1 MRKTKCLRCDAR
13 MKFGMQQKFQMGQTS
28 FLLGDW
34 PNLIAGALEL
44 EVWFCPK
51 CGKVE
56 FFVPGSTQNLPVKQP
71 EPAQTEEFDYVG
83 SMSMRASM
91 PSARTACPRRSA
103 PPAAGSTTSTTPD
116 APTVSTIITQNKTN
130 RPE

>member
-13 MKFGMQQKFQMGQTS
+13 MKFGMQQKFQLGQTS

-34 PNLIAGALEL
+34 PNLMAGTLEL

-83 SMSMRASM
+83 SMVNEGIDAVSKDGM
-91 PSARTACPRRSA
+91 PQKKCPTCGREHDFDYPRCPYCKHDYYA
-103 PPAAGSTTSTTPD
+103 
-116 APTVSTIITQNKTN
+116 K
-130 RPE
+130 

>member
-34 PNLIAGALEL
+34 PNLMAGALEL

-71 EPAQTEEFDYVG
+71 EPVQNEEFDYVG
-83 SMSMRASM
+83 SMVNEGIDAVSKDGM
-91 PSARTACPRRSA
+91 PQKKCPTCGREHDFDYPRCPYCKHDYYA
-103 PPAAGSTTSTTPD
+103 
-116 APTVSTIITQNKTN
+116 K
-130 RPE
+130 

>member
-34 PNLIAGALEL
+34 PNLMAGSLEL

-83 SMSMRASM
+83 SMVNEGIDAVSKDGM
-91 PSARTACPRRSA
+91 PQKKCPTCGREHDFDYPRCPYCKHDYYA
-103 PPAAGSTTSTTPD
+103 
-116 APTVSTIITQNKTN
+116 K
-130 RPE
+130 

>member
-13 MKFGMQQKFQMGQTS
+13 MKFGMQQKFQLGQTS

-34 PNLIAGALEL
+34 PNLMAGALEL

-83 SMSMRASM
+83 SMVNEGIDAVSKDGM
-91 PSARTACPRRSA
+91 PQKKCPTCGREHDFDYPRCPYSKHDYYA
-103 PPAAGSTTSTTPD
+103 
-116 APTVSTIITQNKTN
+116 K
-130 RPE
+130 

>member
-1 MRKTKCLRCDAR
+1 MRKRKCLRCDAA

-34 PNLIAGALEL
+34 PNLMAGALEL

-83 SMSMRASM
+83 SMVNEGIDAVSKDGM
-91 PSARTACPRRSA
+91 PQKKCPTCGKEHDFDYPRCPYCKHDYYA
-103 PPAAGSTTSTTPD
+103 
-116 APTVSTIITQNKTN
+116 K
-130 RPE
+130 

>member
-13 MKFGMQQKFQMGQTS
+13 MKFGMQQKFQLGQTS

-34 PNLIAGALEL
+34 PNLMAGSLEL

-83 SMSMRASM
+83 SMVSEGIDAVSAEGM
-91 PSARTACPRRSA
+91 PQKKCPTCGKEHVFDYPRCPFCKHDYYA
-103 PPAAGSTTSTTPD
+103 
-116 APTVSTIITQNKTN
+116 K
-130 RPE
+130 

>member
-34 PNLIAGALEL
+34 PNLLAGALEL

-83 SMSMRASM
+83 SMVNEGIDALSKDGM
-91 PSARTACPRRSA
+91 PQKKCPTCGREHDFDYPRCPHCKHDYYA
-103 PPAAGSTTSTTPD
+103 
-116 APTVSTIITQNKTN
+116 K
-130 RPE
+130 

>member
-13 MKFGMQQKFQMGQTS
+13 MKFGMQQKFQLGQTS

-71 EPAQTEEFDYVG
+71 EPVQNEEFDYVG
-83 SMSMRASM
+83 SMVNEGIDAVSKDGM
-91 PSARTACPRRSA
+91 PQKKCPTCGKEHDFDYPRCPYCKHDYYA
-103 PPAAGSTTSTTPD
+103 
-116 APTVSTIITQNKTN
+116 K
-130 RPE
+130 

>member
-34 PNLIAGALEL
+34 PNLMAGALEL

-83 SMSMRASM
+83 SMVNEGIDAVSKDGM
-91 PSARTACPRRSA
+91 PQKKCPTCGNEHDFDYPRCPYCKHDYYA
-103 PPAAGSTTSTTPD
+103 
-116 APTVSTIITQNKTN
+116 K
-130 RPE
+130 

>member
-34 PNLIAGALEL
+34 PNLMAGSLEL

-83 SMSMRASM
+83 SMVNEGIDAVSKDGM
-91 PSARTACPRRSA
+91 PQKKCPTCGKEHDFDYPRCPYCKHDYYA
-103 PPAAGSTTSTTPD
+103 
-116 APTVSTIITQNKTN
+116 K
-130 RPE
+130 

>member
-34 PNLIAGALEL
+34 PNLMAGALEL

-71 EPAQTEEFDYVG
+71 EPVQTEEFDYVG
-83 SMSMRASM
+83 SMVNEGIDAVSKDGM
-91 PSARTACPRRSA
+91 PQKKCPTCGKEHDFDYPRCPYCKHDYYA
-103 PPAAGSTTSTTPD
+103 
-116 APTVSTIITQNKTN
+116 K
-130 RPE
+130 

>member
-34 PNLIAGALEL
+34 PNLMAGALEL

-71 EPAQTEEFDYVG
+71 EPVQTEEFDYVG
-83 SMSMRASM
+83 SMVNEGIDAVSKDGM
-91 PSARTACPRRSA
+91 PQKKCPTCGREHDFDYPRCPYCKHDYYA
-103 PPAAGSTTSTTPD
+103 
-116 APTVSTIITQNKTN
+116 K
-130 RPE
+130 

>member
-34 PNLIAGALEL
+34 PNLLAGSLEL

-83 SMSMRASM
+83 SMVNEGIDAVSKDGM
-91 PSARTACPRRSA
+91 PQKKCPTCGREHDFDYPRC
-103 PPAAGSTTSTTPD
+103 PYCKHD
-116 APTVSTIITQNKTN
+116 YY
-130 RPE
+130 

>member
-1 MRKTKCLRCDAR
+1 MRKRKCLRCDAA
-13 MKFGMQQKFQMGQTS
+13 MKFGMQQKFQLGQTS

-34 PNLIAGALEL
+34 PNLMAGALEL

-56 FFVPGSTQNLPVKQP
+56 FFVPGSTKNLPVKQP

-83 SMSMRASM
+83 FMVNEGIDAVSKDGM
-91 PSARTACPRRSA
+91 PQKKCPTCGREHDFDYPRCPYCKHDYYA
-103 PPAAGSTTSTTPD
+103 
-116 APTVSTIITQNKTN
+116 K
-130 RPE
+130 